1 MALYK
6 RLYDNVLHSG
16 GFVFILHPHFTSRE
30 PSAYCRVMQRVISSE
45 NSEAFITDR
54 EVVDA
59 VLSVGFELC
68 YERTY
73 DCHVN
78 VEDIDDVVLSLFYVH
93 QKVVTLESVRQICQ
107 GSVWRLQAM
116 TYGWE
121 SSRSRKRNAGEL
133 ANNFTML
140 LLSFCHSRSSRAL
153 TRSFM
158 GVWMIAYVSFSVVE
172 VILISEQ
179 CLSSFDFLTT
189 LLIIILIRTS
199 LAMFSIYS
207 FITHNHCD
215 KLKVTVDVL
224 KLQPSCFQ
232 HFNN

>member
-1 MALYK
+1 MPGALHARSYRQPAVEPDPENAAVLKKNLAERLPNVRSAVCQKTAQSWRDPDQPIDAVVLFHFLYYFNPEARMALYK

-73 DCHVN
+73 HCHVN
-78 VEDIDDVVLSLFYVH
+78 VEDIDDVFLSLFYVH

-116 TYGWE
+116 AYGWGF
-121 SSRSRKRNAGEL
+121 SGSRKRNAGKL
-133 ANNFTML
+133 ANNVHNVASQ
-140 LLSFCHSRSSRAL
+140 LLS
-153 TRSFM
+153 
-158 GVWMIAYVSFSVVE
+158 
-172 VILISEQ
+172 
-179 CLSSFDFLTT
+179 
-189 LLIIILIRTS
+189 
-199 LAMFSIYS
+199 
-207 FITHNHCD
+207 
-215 KLKVTVDVL
+215 
-224 KLQPSCFQ
+224 
-232 HFNN
+232 

>member
-107 GSVWRLQAM
+107 GSVWRLQAIA
-116 TYGWE
+116 YGWE
-121 SSRSRKRNAGEL
+121 FSGSRKRNAGKL
-133 ANNFTML
+133 ANN
-140 LLSFCHSRSSRAL
+140 
-153 TRSFM
+153 
-158 GVWMIAYVSFSVVE
+158 V
-172 VILISEQ
+172 
-179 CLSSFDFLTT
+179 
-189 LLIIILIRTS
+189 
-199 LAMFSIYS
+199 
-207 FITHNHCD
+207 HN
-215 KLKVTVDVL
+215 VASQ
-224 KLQPSCFQ
+224 LQS
-232 HFNN
+232 